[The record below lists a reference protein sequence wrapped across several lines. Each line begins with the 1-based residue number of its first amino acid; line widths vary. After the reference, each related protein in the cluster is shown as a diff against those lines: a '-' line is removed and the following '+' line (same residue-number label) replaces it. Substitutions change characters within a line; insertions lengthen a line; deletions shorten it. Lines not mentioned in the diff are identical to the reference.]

1 MRHTTARM
9 ISTAP
14 LLATAGIAPAAG
26 NDLSVDDL
34 VGICQLGAPS
44 SNRHTGVVQRAE
56 ARVVWTNA
64 NGANWNLQP
73 DLADYSGR

>member
-34 VGICQLGAPS
+34 VGSDGHRAVDVEAKHSIQRRNL
-44 SNRHTGVVQRAE
+44 VV
-56 ARVVWTNA
+56 RVGLEEIFEEVGHMFQA
-64 NGANWNLQP
+64 
-73 DLADYSGR
+73 LACR